1 MGPIF
6 EFFKTLGFLE
16 YLILEL
22 HGWKNGCDWNMRV
35 NELFSVSGLW
45 DMHRLE
51 QVATMQEVEAILSIP
66 IAQST
71 CRDKLIWNQN
81 KQGKFSVKSAYWLAK
96 SNRSTPIASV
106 YWKHLWKL
114 KVPPKMNHF
123 LWRCSMGFIPCM
135 WSLYQR
141 YIVQSPLCPRC
152 QAADD
157 APLHATWSCSFCVA
171 VLERVSF
178 YSKLVS
184 GMLTDFSELLNH
196 AFKVLTVDEMKLL
209 VIILWSNWSERNRV
223 IHGERPRPPSIIYD
237 QCGLMWDSLLAVQDS
252 MQSHLS
258 SGGSTIGMAWQP
270 PSPGM
275 LSLNTDASVIN
286 NGVNIG
292 VGVVVRN
299 HLGDLVLTGGER
311 VQGRFRPSVAEL
323 LALCKGL
330 EYVVEHNWLL
340 EKVECDCLEAVRV
353 VNDVGE
359 CFAEEGILVDR
370 VRALLV
376 AVGSPKF
383 SHVSRTAN
391 GAADVVAKY
400 VARLNGR
407 LVWLGV
413 GPDWLMDVI
422 VSDRPVTVSG
432 SREMSGE
439 TSSSTDNS
447 HVL

>member
-1 MGPIF
+1 
-6 EFFKTLGFLE
+6 
-16 YLILEL
+16 
-22 HGWKNGCDWNMRV
+22 
-35 NELFSVSGLW
+35 
-45 DMHRLE
+45 MHRLE
-51 QVATMQEVEAILSIP
+51 QVATMQEVEAILSIS

-106 YWKHLWKL
+106 FWKL

-157 APLHATWSCSFCVA
+157 TPLHATWSYSFCVA
-171 VLERVSF
+171 VLERMSF

-209 VIILWSNWSERNRV
+209 VIMLWSNWSERNR
-223 IHGERPRPPSIIYD
+223 
-237 QCGLMWDSLLAVQDS
+237 DS

-299 HLGDLVLTGGER
+299 HLGDLVLAGGER

-370 VRALLV
+370 VRVLLV
-376 AVGSPKF
+376 AVGSPKL
-383 SHVSRTAN
+383 SHVSRTVN

-432 SREMSGE
+432 SREMSGK